1 MIFTGEAAWRWR
13 MMLPTTDQSYD
24 RFWRQAVRWL
34 GQATPDPVALTLPIA
49 PATGDLLIMTVD
61 ARDAGF
67 VPQRDAAVDVRVTA
81 PDGHVEAVR
90 AEASPSEPGR
100 YRASVRAAQT
110 GIYRVTADARRGQTS
125 IGNAGGTVLVGGVD
139 PEMIDPRLNEDA
151 LQRVARASGGLVIGG
166 DDAQTLIQR
175 LTAGA
180 PIAALAVRQDLW
192 NTGWSFALIA
202 ILLAA
207 EWLTR
212 RYWGLR

>member
-1 MIFTGEAAWRWR
+1 MRMILALALMLAACSKSSDVLEELPNSSLAGAPRDEVPDTRLESHLVRPVTIGEDGPRLDACGA
-13 MMLPTTDQSYD
+13 MG
-24 RFWRQAVRWL
+24 QAVRV
-34 GQATPDPVALTLPIA
+34 G
-49 PATGDLLIMTVD
+49 
-61 ARDAGF
+61 ARG
-67 VPQRDAAVDVRVTA
+67 
-81 PDGHVEAVR
+81 
-90 AEASPSEPGR
+90 
-100 YRASVRAAQT
+100 ASVRAAQT